1 MCPQVL
7 DQITQRLYE
16 QTMDAQDGVLYFL
29 LDQMADQH
37 VKELLLAYVLLLKLG
52 EQAVES
58 QLLSIKSF
66 REASRVV
73 LHINNCLSS
82 LESTNACSQASLS
95 HSSAWTRN
103 ASDI

>member
-1 MCPQVL
+1 MTPSQVL

-52 EQAVES
+52 PS
-58 QLLSIKSF
+58 SS
-66 REASRVV
+66 
-73 LHINNCLSS
+73 SS
-82 LESTNACSQASLS
+82 LWAPALIFCIHFGRFYDWAGCRQA
-95 HSSAWTRN
+95 AFT
-103 ASDI
+103 AAVG